1 MLPALRIGSTAIEM
15 TGPNVILRPH
25 QRKRNQC
32 IMNLQQSISIVGKHH
47 PENLRG
53 EVCCTASYRS
63 KAIEICSKLSERIG
77 DRPAAGDRVGR
88 SLEIAGAQLR
98 L

>member
-1 MLPALRIGSTAIEM
+1 M
-15 TGPNVILRPH
+15 ILRPH

-53 EVCCTASYRS
+53 EVSHVAAPRDDQTSSKSALGKSSDKPVLSGVYRMARS
-63 KAIEICSKLSERIG
+63 IVMDAIYQR
-77 DRPAAGDRVGR
+77 
-88 SLEIAGAQLR
+88 Q
-98 L
+98 